1 LACRKNSGSIYQLPQ
16 VALVLQLATNY
27 VASREAKVGGPPT
40 NETAAAHAEDE
51 SFSAATADQE
61 GIGTVS
67 EF

>member
-1 LACRKNSGSIYQLPQ
+1 M
-16 VALVLQLATNY
+16 LQLATNY